1 MNQEQKKWMYLSV
14 LAIVWGSS
22 FILIKKGLIGLTPLQ
37 LGSLRTVISSIF
49 IFIIGFKSLKTIL
62 SHQWKWVVL
71 SGFLG
76 TFLPSFLFAFAETEV
91 DSGVVSILNAL
102 VPLNA
107 ILIGLAVFKIVSTK
121 TQIFGVLLGFIGAS
135 MLIFNSMEL
144 NPDQN
149 YLFAGFVILATL
161 MYGFNVNIIKHYLQ
175 EVKPIAIAT
184 GNFAAIVIPA
194 LLVLILSDFF
204 NVKTFE
210 NEAIYSSIGYIA
222 ILSLFGTV
230 MAKIIFNNL
239 IQISSP
245 VFASSVTYLMPLVA
259 LLWGLLDGELFGLD
273 QGFASLLI
281 LCGIYLANKKAKK
294 TEANA
299 SVF

>member
-1 MNQEQKKWMYLSV
+1 MGLPFY

-22 FILIKKGLIGLTPLQ
+22 FILIKKGLVGLTPLQ
-37 LGSLRTVISSIF
+37 LGSLRTVISSLF
-49 IFIIGFKSLKTIL
+49 IFMIGYKSLKTIL
-62 SHQWKWVVL
+62 NPQWKWMIL
-71 SGFLG
+71 SGFIG
-76 TFLPSFLFAFAETEV
+76 TFLPAFLFAFAETEV
-91 DSGVVSILNAL
+91 DSGIVSILNAL

-107 ILIGLAVFKIVSTK
+107 TLIGLAIFKIASTK
-121 TQIFGVLLGFIGAS
+121 TQIFGVILGFIGAS

-149 YLFAGFVILATL
+149 YLYAGFVVLATV

-184 GNFAAIVIPA
+184 GNFIAIVIPA
-194 LLVLILSDFF
+194 LLVLIFSGFF
-204 NVKTFE
+204 TAQTFE
-210 NEAIYSSIGYIA
+210 QQSIYSSIGFVA
-222 ILSLFGTV
+222 ILAVFGTV

-259 LLWGLLDGELFGLD
+259 LLWGLFDGELFGLD
-273 QGFASLLI
+273 QGLASLLI
-281 LCGIYLANKKAKK
+281 LVRYLF
-294 TEANA
+294 
-299 SVF
+299 SQ

>member
-144 NPDQN
+144 NPD
-149 YLFAGFVILATL
+149 
-161 MYGFNVNIIKHYLQ
+161 
-175 EVKPIAIAT
+175 
-184 GNFAAIVIPA
+184 
-194 LLVLILSDFF
+194 
-204 NVKTFE
+204 
-210 NEAIYSSIGYIA
+210 
-222 ILSLFGTV
+222 
-230 MAKIIFNNL
+230 
-239 IQISSP
+239 
-245 VFASSVTYLMPLVA
+245 
-259 LLWGLLDGELFGLD
+259 
-273 QGFASLLI
+273 
-281 LCGIYLANKKAKK
+281 
-294 TEANA
+294 
-299 SVF
+299 

>member
-1 MNQEQKKWMYLSV
+1 MNQEQKKWIYLSI

-22 FILIKKGLIGLTPLQ
+22 FILIKKGLVGLSPLQ

-49 IFIIGFKSLKTIL
+49 IFIIGYNSLKTIL
-62 SHQWKWVVL
+62 KLQWKWIIL
-71 SGFLG
+71 SGFIG

-107 ILIGLAVFKIVSTK
+107 ILIGLAVFKITSTK
-121 TQIFGVLLGFIGAS
+121 LQMLGVMLGFIGAS

-149 YLFAGFVILATL
+149 YLYASFVVLATL

-184 GNFAAIVIPA
+184 GNFVAIIIPA
-194 LLVLILSDFF
+194 FLVLMCSGFF
-204 NVKTFE
+204 SSETFE
-210 NEAIYSSIGYIA
+210 NQAVYTSIGYVA
-222 ILSLFGTV
+222 ILSVFGTV

-245 VFASSVTYLMPLVA
+245 VFASSVTYLMPIIA
-259 LLWGLLDGELFGLD
+259 LLWGLLDGERFGLD

-294 TEANA
+294 NR
-299 SVF
+299 S

>member
-1 MNQEQKKWMYLSV
+1 MNQEQKKWAYLFT

-22 FILIKKGLIGLTPLQ
+22 FILIKKGLVGLTPLQ
-37 LGSLRTVISSIF
+37 LGSLRTVISSLF
-49 IFIIGFKSLKTIL
+49 IFMIGYKSLKTIL
-62 SHQWKWVVL
+62 NPQWKWVIL
-71 SGFLG
+71 SGFIG
-76 TFLPSFLFAFAETEV
+76 TFLPAFLFAFAETEV
-91 DSGVVSILNAL
+91 DSGIVSILNAL

-107 ILIGLAVFKIVSTK
+107 TLIGLAIFKIASTK
-121 TQIFGVLLGFIGAS
+121 TQIFGVILGFIGAS

-149 YLFAGFVILATL
+149 YLYAGFVVLATV

-184 GNFAAIVIPA
+184 GNFIAIVIPA
-194 LLVLILSDFF
+194 LIVLMFSGFF
-204 NVKTFE
+204 TAQTFE
-210 NEAIYSSIGYIA
+210 QQSIYSSIGFVA
-222 ILSLFGTV
+222 ILAVFGTV

-259 LLWGLLDGELFGLD
+259 LLWGLFDGELFGLD
-273 QGFASLLI
+273 QGLASLLI
-281 LCGIYLANKKAKK
+281 LGGIYLANKKAKK
-294 TEANA
+294 NR
-299 SVF
+299 S

>member
-1 MNQEQKKWMYLSV
+1 MNQEQKKWAYLFT

-22 FILIKKGLIGLTPLQ
+22 FILIKKGLVGLTPLQ
-37 LGSLRTVISSIF
+37 LGSLRTVISSLF
-49 IFIIGFKSLKTIL
+49 IFMIGYKSLKTIL
-62 SHQWKWVVL
+62 NPKWKWVIL
-71 SGFLG
+71 SGFIG
-76 TFLPSFLFAFAETEV
+76 TFLPAFLFAFAETEV
-91 DSGVVSILNAL
+91 DSGIVSILNAL

-107 ILIGLAVFKIVSTK
+107 TLIGLAIFKIASTK
-121 TQIFGVLLGFIGAS
+121 TQIFGVILGFIGAS

-149 YLFAGFVILATL
+149 YLYAGFVVLATV

-184 GNFAAIVIPA
+184 GNFIAIVIPA
-194 LLVLILSDFF
+194 LIVLIFSGFF
-204 NVKTFE
+204 TAQTFE
-210 NEAIYSSIGYIA
+210 QQSIYSSIGFVA
-222 ILSLFGTV
+222 ILAVFGTV

-259 LLWGLLDGELFGLD
+259 LLWGLFDGELFGLD
-273 QGFASLLI
+273 QGLASLLI
-281 LCGIYLANKKAKK
+281 LGGIYLANKKAKK
-294 TEANA
+294 NR
-299 SVF
+299 S

>member
-1 MNQEQKKWMYLSV
+1 MNQEQKKWIYLSI

-22 FILIKKGLIGLTPLQ
+22 FILIKKGLVGLTPLQ
-37 LGSLRTVISSIF
+37 LGSLRTVISSLF
-49 IFIIGFKSLKTIL
+49 IFIIGYKSLKTIL
-62 SHQWKWVVL
+62 KPQWKWIIL
-71 SGFLG
+71 SGFIG

-107 ILIGLAVFKIVSTK
+107 ILIGLAIFKVTATK
-121 TQIFGVLLGFIGAS
+121 TQMLGVMLGFIGAS

-149 YLFAGFVILATL
+149 YLYAGFVVLATV

-194 LLVLILSDFF
+194 LLVLIFSDFF
-204 NVKTFE
+204 SLQIYE
-210 NEAIYSSIGYIA
+210 NKAVYVSIGYVA
-222 ILSLFGTV
+222 ILAIIGTV

-259 LLWGLLDGELFGLD
+259 LLWGVFDGELFGLD

-294 TEANA
+294 NR
-299 SVF
+299 S